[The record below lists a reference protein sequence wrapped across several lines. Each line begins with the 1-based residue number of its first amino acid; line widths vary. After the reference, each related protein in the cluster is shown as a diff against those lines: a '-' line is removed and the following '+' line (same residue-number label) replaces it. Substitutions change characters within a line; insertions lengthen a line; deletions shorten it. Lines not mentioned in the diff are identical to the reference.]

1 MCFSGSQILRFA
13 PLITGDTSSGSGW
26 INTPW
31 RLPFRELKHGTYL
44 ICRRSH
50 TCGFLSTLPLQ
61 EKSKWRGKSQ
71 VRACL
76 QVLAR
81 AREHACAKPCDFFF
95 LKTVLPW
102 KKIFFVVVSCVHK
115 SFRIS
120 STIQR
125 HGRHLAESWALA
137 ADQMFHFFPRKSEI
151 PGEFNHRQL
160 NGTSC

>member
-102 KKIFFVVVSCVHK
+102 KKFFFCRCKLRSQELQNFLNNPASRPTPGRELGARRWPNVS
-115 SFRIS
+115 
-120 STIQR
+120 
-125 HGRHLAESWALA
+125 
-137 ADQMFHFFPRKSEI
+137 FFPPEKWNTRGI
-151 PGEFNHRQL
+151 
-160 NGTSC
+160 